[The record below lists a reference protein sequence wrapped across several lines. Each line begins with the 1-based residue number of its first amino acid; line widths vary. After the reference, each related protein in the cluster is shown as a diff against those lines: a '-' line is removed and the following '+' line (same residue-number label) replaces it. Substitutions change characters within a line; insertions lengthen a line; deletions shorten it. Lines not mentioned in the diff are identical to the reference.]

1 MFDFN
6 NVVTYKKIFSGSIFE
21 PMTPCFNLN
30 IINLCNAKCP
40 YCYARKSNNFD
51 NFASLNNIKRY
62 LNDLNKLDFK
72 FNILVIGGEP
82 SLHPHLKQIVE
93 ECYKLKNI
101 NEVIL
106 ATNNLKKINI
116 NFDKGLISFHPHIF
130 RTQSTVDAYKENLL
144 HNKKFIKHIQ
154 IDIVLNINDFDMIRN
169 MCKFLKENEIFYFI
183 DMGNRPD
190 HSGPLYKDINKVLEI
205 LPDLQTIET
214 PCVEATDINNNKILL
229 KDSELQKY
237 KLKNNKGWLCC
248 NFGFDI
254 DTTKKYEPKFF
265 KHMCWGKEYSYDML
279 NKFYSNFGLNC
290 ELEHCHLQSGG
301 IGYKI
306 NTNIKSIG
314 D

>member
-1 MFDFN
+1 
-6 NVVTYKKIFSGSIFE
+6 
-21 PMTPCFNLN
+21 
-30 IINLCNAKCP
+30 
-40 YCYARKSNNFD
+40 
-51 NFASLNNIKRY
+51 
-62 LNDLNKLDFK
+62 
-72 FNILVIGGEP
+72 
-82 SLHPHLKQIVE
+82 
-93 ECYKLKNI
+93 
-101 NEVIL
+101 
-106 ATNNLKKINI
+106 
-116 NFDKGLISFHPHIF
+116 
-130 RTQSTVDAYKENLL
+130 
-144 HNKKFIKHIQ
+144 
-154 IDIVLNINDFDMIRN
+154 MIRN